1 MIYNNRV
8 LFIFNAVCIFFF
20 LSCSSYP
27 KEVEEA
33 LSMSGNNRK
42 ELIRVLEYYN
52 TNDRLKFKAACFLI
66 SNMPYHRSR
75 YSLELPGS
83 YLQYFKMVD
92 SIGHV
97 IPDANHNDS
106 LTRALSRQ
114 YALLSLPTGKV
125 NQVNDVQQI
134 TAEFLIENIDEA
146 FYEWQ
151 NSPLFKDIPF
161 DDFKEWILP
170 YRTVDESFVGN
181 KPMLK
186 SVIHD
191 KLLVSNTGNIYAAI
205 ENYKKYVGWQKE
217 MNKYVTSEEH
227 IGPFDLFIPAFKMDC
242 NNLAARTCNYFRACG
257 IPTVY
262 EFTPQWPDKDSSH
275 YWCASPDSAGILCPY
290 TPPYNNLWE
299 DWPLDL
305 KYTGKVYQ
313 RTFGVMKDSP
323 YFLKNET
330 EMLPSVFDTPTIK
343 DVTERYHTCIE
354 ITLPM
359 NIHTSNNL
367 AYLSFFNTQGE
378 LSPVA
383 WGKVSHWRHRV
394 TFRKVPVNMLF
405 FPSYMSED
413 GQMVP
418 FGKPFI
424 LKKDSVSKHIVREEL
439 QSDTKSTVRM
449 RLLRKYPSK
458 RHLANDRKNL
468 KGTRILGSDHWTGPF
483 DTLQIIREVPDSYW
497 QEYLLNNDKK
507 YRYYRLHRDSMPVDI
522 AELEFLGEEISG
534 HRTDIPS
541 ALPILTITDAPV
553 ENKPLKK
560 INGEPMYTGV
570 LYYKAYDSDPETFA
584 RWGFFGMDFKRPVC
598 ITHIRLLPRTATNII
613 EPGYRYLLLY
623 YHENQW
629 VELKEIVSKYN
640 FLEVDSVPAGTI
652 YWLKNLDKGKEE
664 LPFFYMDGRQV
675 FINEFM

>member
-151 NSPLFKDIPF
+151 HSPLFKDIPF

-205 ENYKKYVGWQKE
+205 ENYKK
-217 MNKYVTSEEH
+217 
-227 IGPFDLFIPAFKMDC
+227 
-242 NNLAARTCNYFRACG
+242 
-257 IPTVY
+257 
-262 EFTPQWPDKDSSH
+262 
-275 YWCASPDSAGILCPY
+275 
-290 TPPYNNLWE
+290 
-299 DWPLDL
+299 
-305 KYTGKVYQ
+305 
-313 RTFGVMKDSP
+313 
-323 YFLKNET
+323 
-330 EMLPSVFDTPTIK
+330 
-343 DVTERYHTCIE
+343 
-354 ITLPM
+354 
-359 NIHTSNNL
+359 
-367 AYLSFFNTQGE
+367 
-378 LSPVA
+378 
-383 WGKVSHWRHRV
+383 
-394 TFRKVPVNMLF
+394 
-405 FPSYMSED
+405 
-413 GQMVP
+413 
-418 FGKPFI
+418 
-424 LKKDSVSKHIVREEL
+424 
-439 QSDTKSTVRM
+439 
-449 RLLRKYPSK
+449 
-458 RHLANDRKNL
+458 
-468 KGTRILGSDHWTGPF
+468 
-483 DTLQIIREVPDSYW
+483 
-497 QEYLLNNDKK
+497 
-507 YRYYRLHRDSMPVDI
+507 
-522 AELEFLGEEISG
+522 
-534 HRTDIPS
+534 
-541 ALPILTITDAPV
+541 
-553 ENKPLKK
+553 
-560 INGEPMYTGV
+560 
-570 LYYKAYDSDPETFA
+570 
-584 RWGFFGMDFKRPVC
+584 
-598 ITHIRLLPRTATNII
+598 
-613 EPGYRYLLLY
+613 
-623 YHENQW
+623 
-629 VELKEIVSKYN
+629 
-640 FLEVDSVPAGTI
+640 
-652 YWLKNLDKGKEE
+652 
-664 LPFFYMDGRQV
+664 
-675 FINEFM
+675 